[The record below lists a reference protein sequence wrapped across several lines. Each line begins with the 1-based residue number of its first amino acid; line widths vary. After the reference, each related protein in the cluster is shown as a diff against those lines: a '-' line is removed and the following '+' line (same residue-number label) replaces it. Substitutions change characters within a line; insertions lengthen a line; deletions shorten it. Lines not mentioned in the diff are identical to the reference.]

1 MRIRR
6 RSDSAVLASIIGN
19 PCARMSRIHIVA
31 RDNGAGLSQD
41 IGILARALD
50 EAGADVS
57 ISAIGDSRTRNIVRN
72 LKLRTSLLRRR
83 WKEGAAKGRFD
94 VNLVLQHVP
103 AKYLGLARR
112 NALIPNPEW
121 FPRQYQRHLPAIDRV
136 LVKTRHADEIFGAL
150 GCRTEFIGF
159 TSADRRIADLPREP
173 TFLHVAGRSG
183 LKGTQPLVELWQRH
197 PQWPRLTVVQR
208 EKLRLPEAPR
218 DNLNFVTRYLHDDEL
233 RELQNRN
240 TFHLCPSETEGFG
253 HYLVEGLGVGAI
265 VLTTDA
271 PPMNEIVTAERGI
284 LVPYRRTGTQD
295 LATRYQVD
303 QDGLEDGIERM
314 LALGDAER
322 ATLRERARAWY
333 EQNDRD
339 FRRRLVDAVQRLADA

>member
-1 MRIRR
+1 
-6 RSDSAVLASIIGN
+6 
-19 PCARMSRIHIVA
+19 MSRIHIVA

-57 ISAIGDSRTRNIVRN
+57 ISAIGDSRARNMVRN
-72 LKLRTSLLRRR
+72 VRLRTSLLRQR
-83 WKEGAAKGRFD
+83 WKEGAVRGRFD

-103 AKYLGLARR
+103 AKYLELARR

-121 FPRQYQRHLPAIDRV
+121 FPREYQRHLPAIDSV
-136 LVKTRHADEIFGAL
+136 LAKTHHAEAIFRNL
-150 GCRTEFIGF
+150 GCHTEFVNF
-159 TSADRRIADLPREP
+159 TSADRRVADLPREL

-183 LKGTQPLVELWQRH
+183 LKGTQPLVDLWQRRPH
-197 PQWPRLTVVQR
+197 WPLLTVVQR
-208 EKLRLPEAPR
+208 EKLRLADAPR
-218 DNLNFVTRYLHDDEL
+218 HNLHFVTRYLHDEEL

-265 VLTTDA
+265 VLATDA

-284 LVPYRRTGTQD
+284 LVPYHSAGTQD
-295 LATRYQVD
+295 LATTYQVD
-303 QDGLEDGIERM
+303 QDALEVGVERM
-314 LALGDAER
+314 LALDAGER
-322 ATLRERARAWY
+322 ATLRENARAWY
-333 EQNDRD
+333 ESNDGD
-339 FRRRLVDAVQRLADA
+339 FRRRLAAAVERLAAS